1 MLFIIYSATDSNSIE
16 SSLGLPEYSY
26 YFVLKEFR
34 PMLEK
39 LGRVHLVKCP
49 ETEVDP
55 LYDSCQA
62 NGEQCVFL
70 SFSPPNKTPTTLR
83 CPTIP
88 VFAWEFDTLPNESWD
103 GDPNNDWTHV
113 LTKLGRAITH
123 SRHTV
128 ATIRRAIGADYPALS
143 VPSPLWDRFEG
154 LRQKYP
160 PTLRKQPVTLQ
171 IQGSVLDSAALLQ
184 CTEQHEQTPPAHF
197 HKTIRYR
204 LGSTKR
210 FAVEW
215 YRDALRDL
223 LPGRLASLLSSTM
236 RKVNWWRQRRAQ
248 VLKNK
253 SPVSIPLQAL
263 TLDGVIYTTVLNPY
277 DGRKNWLDMISAFC
291 EAFADTPNATLVFK
305 FTCLNSDWA
314 FSLLSDALRR
324 CPPFQ
329 CRVIGIHGYLDDES
343 YEQLIAFSTYTINS
357 SLGEG
362 QCLPLMEFMACGK
375 PAIAPRHTAME
386 DYIDEDVAFIVSS
399 AEEPCCWPHDSRMLI
414 RAHRHRLNWQSLR
427 DACVESYRVATS
439 EPERYLRMSRS
450 SIDRLRDHASHWVAI
465 EGLGEF
471 FGLREPKP
479 AETLPSTLSTLP
491 DDLPNR
497 CGLHDA
503 VMSGWFNA
511 DSGELVPGFEV
522 TSQDTVVDVGCGTGG
537 ASLFCARQGATVY
550 FSDME
555 QEKVDEAS
563 QRLASTNNER
573 CFGLVSDTNPLPLED
588 GIATRVVAMEMLE
601 HVNDPQQI
609 MTELVRIGRPGALYL
624 LSVPDAK
631 GEHLQKDFAAPEHYQ
646 APNHVRIYSRE
657 GFAELVEQSGL
668 VIEQRQYVGFYWVI
682 WMYLF
687 WAYQRISEQPFDG
700 ATLDKLCPPYPAAL
714 EDWAQ
719 LWMKLLNSREGPDI
733 KRLLD
738 ESLAKSQIIIARKP

>member
-1 MLFIIYSATDSNSIE
+1 MLFIIYSATDSSSIE

-70 SFSPPNKTPTTLR
+70 SFSPPNKTLTTLR

-204 LGSTKR
+204 LDSTKR

-291 EAFADTPNATLVFK
+291 EAFVDTPNATLVFK

-314 FSLLSDALRR
+314 FSLL
-324 CPPFQ
+324 
-329 CRVIGIHGYLDDES
+329 
-343 YEQLIAFSTYTINS
+343 
-357 SLGEG
+357 
-362 QCLPLMEFMACGK
+362 
-375 PAIAPRHTAME
+375 
-386 DYIDEDVAFIVSS
+386 
-399 AEEPCCWPHDSRMLI
+399 
-414 RAHRHRLNWQSLR
+414 R
-427 DACVESYRVATS
+427 D
-439 EPERYLRMSRS
+439 
-450 SIDRLRDHASHWVAI
+450 
-465 EGLGEF
+465 GL
-471 FGLREPKP
+471 K
-479 AETLPSTLSTLP
+479 
-491 DDLPNR
+491 
-497 CGLHDA
+497 
-503 VMSGWFNA
+503 
-511 DSGELVPGFEV
+511 
-522 TSQDTVVDVGCGTGG
+522 
-537 ASLFCARQGATVY
+537 
-550 FSDME
+550 
-555 QEKVDEAS
+555 
-563 QRLASTNNER
+563 
-573 CFGLVSDTNPLPLED
+573 
-588 GIATRVVAMEMLE
+588 
-601 HVNDPQQI
+601 
-609 MTELVRIGRPGALYL
+609 
-624 LSVPDAK
+624 
-631 GEHLQKDFAAPEHYQ
+631 
-646 APNHVRIYSRE
+646 
-657 GFAELVEQSGL
+657 
-668 VIEQRQYVGFYWVI
+668 
-682 WMYLF
+682 
-687 WAYQRISEQPFDG
+687 
-700 ATLDKLCPPYPAAL
+700 
-714 EDWAQ
+714 
-719 LWMKLLNSREGPDI
+719 
-733 KRLLD
+733 
-738 ESLAKSQIIIARKP
+738 

>member
-1 MLFIIYSATDSNSIE
+1 MLFLIYSATDSSSIE

-34 PMLEK
+34 PLLEK
-39 LGRVHLVKCP
+39 LGRVQLIKSP
-49 ETEVDP
+49 ETEVDAI
-55 LYDSCQA
+55 YDSCVA
-62 NGEQCVFL
+62 AGEDCVFL
-70 SFSPPNKTPTTLR
+70 SFSPPNKTLTTLR

-88 VFAWEFDTLPNESWD
+88 VFAWEFDTLPNEVWD

-113 LTKLGRAITH
+113 LATLGRAITH

-128 ATIRRAIGADYPALS
+128 ATIRRAMGEDYPALS
-143 VPSPLWDRFEG
+143 APAPVWDRFEG

-160 PTLRKQPVTLQ
+160 PALCKGPVTLQ
-171 IQGSVLDSAALLQ
+171 VQGSILDSAQLPLRA
-184 CTEQHEQTPPAHF
+184 EQREQSTPAIL
-197 HKTIRYR
+197 HKTVRYR
-204 LGSTKR
+204 LDSTKR
-210 FAVEW
+210 FALEW
-215 YRDALRDL
+215 YRDAVRDL
-223 LPGRLASLLSSTM
+223 LPGRLANLLSSTM
-236 RKVNWWRQRRAQ
+236 RRANWWRQQRAHAR
-248 VLKNK
+248 NGK
-253 SPVSIPLQAL
+253 SADAVPVHSL
-263 TLDGVIYTTVLNPY
+263 TLDGIIYTTVLNPC
-277 DGRKNWLDMISAFC
+277 DGRKNWHDMITAFC
-291 EAFADTPNATLVFK
+291 EAFAEKPNATLVFK
-305 FTCLNSDWA
+305 FTYLNSDWA

-329 CRVIGIHGYLDDES
+329 CRVIGIHGYLADDS
-343 YEQLIAFSTYTINS
+343 YEQLIASSTYTINS

-386 DYIDEDVAFIVSS
+386 DYIDEDVAFIVDS
-399 AEEPCCWPHDSRMLI
+399 AEEPCCWPHDPRMLT
-414 RAHRHRLNWQSLR
+414 RSHRHRVSWQSLR
-427 DACVESYRVATS
+427 DAYVESYRVATRD
-439 EPERYLRMSRS
+439 PDRYLRMSQA
-450 SIDRLRDHASHWVAI
+450 SINRLRDHASHWVAI
-465 EGLGEF
+465 ECLGEF

-479 AETLPSTLSTLP
+479 AETLPSVISTLP

-511 DSGELVPGFEV
+511 DSGELVPGFAVSAE
-522 TSQDTVVDVGCGTGG
+522 DTVVDVGCGTGG

-550 FSDME
+550 FSDVE

-563 QRLASTNNER
+563 ERLASTNNER

-588 GIATRVVAMEMLE
+588 GVATRVVAMEMLE
-601 HVNDPQQI
+601 HVDDPQQI
-609 MTELVRIGRPGALYL
+609 MAELVRIGRPGALYL

-631 GEHLQKDFAAPEHYQ
+631 SEHLQKDLAAPEHYQ

-668 VIEQRQYVGFYWVI
+668 IIEQRQYVGFYWVI

-687 WAYQRISEQPFDG
+687 WAYQRFSEQPFDG
-700 ATLDKLCPPYPAAL
+700 ATLDKLCPPYPTAL
-714 EDWAQ
+714 EDWAL
-719 LWMKLLNSREGPDI
+719 LWMKLLNTPEGPGI